1 MNGCSDTS
9 IGVVRVQGGTACVLV
24 VSKFSLLTGGGILEC
39 GEEAGAYLCRCEPLF
54 LASSGRSEKF

>member
-9 IGVVRVQGGTACVLV
+9 VGVVRGWGGTACVLV
-24 VSKFSLLTGGGILEC
+24 VSMFSLLMGSGILEC

-54 LASSGRSEKF
+54 LVSSGRSEKF

>member
-9 IGVVRVQGGTACVLV
+9 VGVVRGRGGTACVLV
-24 VSKFSLLTGGGILEC
+24 SMFSLLMDSGILEC

-54 LASSGRSEKF
+54 LVSSRRSEKF